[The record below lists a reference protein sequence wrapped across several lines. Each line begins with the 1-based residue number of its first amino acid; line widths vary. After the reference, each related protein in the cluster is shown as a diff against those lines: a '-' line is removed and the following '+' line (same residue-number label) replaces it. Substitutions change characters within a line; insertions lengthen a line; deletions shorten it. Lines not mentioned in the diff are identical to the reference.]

1 MRRFTIVL
9 LALVAVAAPMIA
21 LGAGKPRALPVEPV
35 KDFEIVPKG
44 NKIHHTFEIRNDGD
58 APLELTDVKRSCG
71 CTVAEYD
78 PLIEPGKVGR
88 VQVTVETDNF
98 DGPIAKTV
106 SVFTNDADN
115 PKIQL
120 VVKAEIKP
128 FLGVFPGYARY
139 SYVQGEEVGVINQ
152 LLWAEDGQDIEVVDV
167 KSPYPHMKVT
177 HRMATAEE
185 RKAEY
190 SGKQWYFELHL
201 DPNSPVGALRDYVE
215 VTTSH
220 PQQKTVRIPLSG
232 FVRPRQHVTP
242 IEIDLGA
249 VAGDSL
255 PMKRVLAF
263 TNFIKKGIE
272 TTEIDTGFDAIKLD
286 ANMIGE
292 MDGHRFELTLIVD
305 PAMPKGEFEG
315 TIKLHITDE
324 KNPVVEI
331 PVKGKVI

>member
-1 MRRFTIVL
+1 MRRFTIAV
-9 LALVAVAAPMIA
+9 LALVTVAAPMIVFA
-21 LGAGKPRALPVEPV
+21 AGKPRALPVEPV

-44 NKIHHTFEIRNDGD
+44 NKIHHTFEIKNDGD
-58 APLELTDVKRSCG
+58 APLELTDVKKSCG

-78 PLIEPGKVGR
+78 PVIEPGSVGR
-88 VQVTVETDNF
+88 VQVTIETDNF

-106 SVFTNDADN
+106 SVFTNDSEN

-120 VVKAEIKP
+120 VIKADVKP

-139 SYVQGEEVGVINQ
+139 SYVQGEEIGVINQ
-152 LLWAEDGQDIEVVDV
+152 LLWAEDGQDIEVLDV

-177 HRMATAEE
+177 HRVATEEE

-190 SGKQWYFELHL
+190 PGKQWHFELHL
-201 DPNSPVGALRDYVE
+201 DPNSPVGALRDFIE
-215 VTTSH
+215 ITTNH

-242 IEIDLGA
+242 FELDLGVVDGA
-249 VAGDSL
+249 SL

-272 TTEIDTGFDAIKLD
+272 ITEIDTGFDAIAVD
-286 ANMIGE
+286 ATQTGQK
-292 MDGHRFELTLIVD
+292 DGHRFELMLTVD
-305 PAMPKGEFEG
+305 PDMPKGEFEG